1 MLLQHVASLH
11 SGPSAHGRILIILR
25 CLMADGHGWPWMAM
39 DGHDGHGWPWM
50 AMDGHGWPW
59 MAMGGY
65 GWLEFAEELLQKMGP
80 AWLTKAFHTAGAF
93 ASQY

>member
-39 DGHDGHGWPWM
+39 M

-59 MAMGGY
+59 MAMDGQR
-65 GWLEFAEELLQKMGP
+65 LKRLKRLKEGP
-80 AWLTKAFHTAGAF
+80 TEKEISRHPGHPGHPKNP
-93 ASQY
+93 

>member
-1 MLLQHVASLH
+1 
-11 SGPSAHGRILIILR
+11 
-25 CLMADGHGWPWMAM
+25 MAM
-39 DGHDGHGWPWM
+39 DGHGWPWM